1 MKVPWRGL
9 RLFLVAISGPTAA
22 PADPGHEINI
32 EAITAQ
38 LAKTPDIPEL
48 YYQRAVNYRETSQ
61 LTEARSDLAK
71 ALALDPAFLPAGRE
85 LARLDDESG
94 QRAAGIARLRQL
106 LADPPPA
113 AAFHLPGCWSALAD
127 LLLRNGANEE
137 ALAAATKGIS
147 LSETLSIDLL
157 LFRAEA
163 QRRLGRHAERV
174 NDLATAAGELKSI
187 VLRIAWIEALIDA
200 GRTTEVLPEIDRE
213 IESSRFKASW
223 RIRRARALLAAS
235 RSTEATTELELALA
249 EIETRLRPERPD
261 LSLLCEKALIHALTG
276 HVAEAEAGLAAAQAR
291 GADAWMTRVLEST
304 LAARTKP
311 PVPKPAAGSPPPD

>member
-1 MKVPWRGL
+1 M
-9 RLFLVAISGPTAA
+9 AISGLTTA

-61 LTEARSDLAK
+61 LKEARSDLEK

-106 LADPPPA
+106 LANPPPA
-113 AAFHLPGCWSALAD
+113 AAFHVPGCWSALAD
-127 LLLRNGANEE
+127 LLLRNGDDEE
-137 ALAAATKGIS
+137 ALAAAAKGIS
-147 LSETLSIDLL
+147 LSDTLSIDLL

-174 NDLATAAGELKSI
+174 DDLAAAAGELKSI

-200 GRTTEVLPEIDRE
+200 GRTAEALPEIDHE

-223 RIRRARALLAAS
+223 RIRRARTLLAAS
-235 RSTEATTELELALA
+235 RNTDAHTDAHTELDLALA

-261 LSLLCEKALIHALTG
+261 LSLLCEKALVQALKG
-276 HVAEAEAGLAAAQAR
+276 HVAEAEAGLAAARER

-311 PVPKPAAGSPPPD
+311 EGPKPAAESPPPP